1 MTATAQAGARAGGMT
16 GRRVARSVGRW
27 ALPAFTALAIG
38 YLLIPAGVVS
48 GLIRL

>member
-1 MTATAQAGARAGGMT
+1 VILK
-16 GRRVARSVGRW
+16 VA
-27 ALPAFTALAIG
+27 AFLGVVLAIG